1 MENFIKIPSVQG
13 VFDTSGNKNLCDFQI
28 PANSGSYDLSQ
39 SFINVNCKIDAQSTD
54 AVTDD
59 ADAPDP
65 VYNMGLVI
73 NESARE
79 TNAFETLI
87 NPANAV
93 LVKNARMV
101 SAKGKLEDIR
111 RVDCLKSNLAVY
123 SQDDENV
130 NRNSYGLSNG
140 AFQDSMPKQ
149 PLNALVGEGDQLS
162 EQRNH
167 DIRIPLSAI
176 FNLGKTEVY
185 DTSNYGHTKINLEL
199 NLDKLSAI
207 NKTTAALANADVLGV
222 AANGNYT
229 AIKDITNGAAADDGI
244 GSANHALVTTATYQS
259 IEDSPFYVGQ
269 RCDLG
274 APNGSGDNTGTPYVV
289 QIASIEMANNTTKQP
304 NDAGGTTNH
313 SGSLVITL
321 TKAAG
326 YGVLQNGENFTG
338 ITLTPKDPTSAP
350 ITVNNIELVAKM
362 SSEKESEPTQYLT
375 YSVQEDSAPAG
386 DSISRTYH
394 LPENTT
400 NVYIMFNN
408 PIYSHE
414 ALDTYR
420 LTLDGVDVTNRD
432 VKVGSALHYDLISQ
446 VYMNKGAVAGSVL
459 ERMYDANKNNDAAGA
474 SQSIVIIMCP
484 VKLKNSPTQ
493 LGVELN
499 GTALSGKIIVYS
511 EVVKEM

>member
-1 MENFIKIPSVQG
+1 MENFIKIQSVQG

-28 PANSGSYDLSQ
+28 PANSGSYDLSK
-39 SFINVNCKIDAQSTD
+39 SYININAKVDAQSTD
-54 AVTDD
+54 AVDGD

-73 NESARE
+73 NESTRE
-79 TNAFETLI
+79 TNAFQTLI
-87 NPANAV
+87 NPVNAV

-111 RVDCLKSNLAVY
+111 RVDCLKSNLGVY
-123 SQDDENV
+123 MQGDEDV
-130 NRNSYGLSNG
+130 NRNSYGLANG
-140 AFQDSMPKQ
+140 AFQDPMPKQ
-149 PLNALVGEGDQLS
+149 PFNALVGDGDQLS

-167 DIRIPLSAI
+167 DIRIPVSSI
-176 FNLGKTEVY
+176 FNIGKSEVY

-207 NKTTAALANADVLGV
+207 NKTTAALANNNVLQT

-229 AIKDITNGAAADDGI
+229 AMKNVANGAAADTGI
-244 GSANHALVTTATYQS
+244 GTADHALITTATYES

-269 RCDLG
+269 RCDLA
-274 APNGSGDNTGTPYVV
+274 APNGSGDNTGFPKVV

-304 NDAGGTTNH
+304 NDGGGTTNH
-313 SGSLVITL
+313 AGSLVITL
-321 TKAAG
+321 TKTDG
-326 YGVLQNGENFTG
+326 YGILQNGEDLQN
-338 ITLTPKDPTSAP
+338 ITLTPKDPTSTP
-350 ITVNNIELVAKM
+350 ITINNIELVAKM
-362 SSEKESEPTQYLT
+362 TNESESEPTQYLT

-386 DSISRTYH
+386 DSIARTYQ

-414 ALDTYR
+414 ALDNYR

-446 VYMNKGAVAGSVL
+446 VMLNKGAVAGSVL
-459 ERMYDANKNNDAAGA
+459 ERMYDANKRNDEAGA
-474 SQSIVIIMCP
+474 SQSIVIVMCP

-511 EVVKEM
+511 EIVKEM